1 MRLRLPAWALGAAA
15 LLMTGCASRVPHACA
30 AARGVH
36 APATSVEMGR
46 LDLLG
51 SAHVVR
57 QPGTPTAHF
66 GGISGL
72 DYSPSSGQ
80 WLLISDDRGQHA
92 PARMYPAR
100 IELGAQGIGRIDVQP
115 PIGLPAAG
123 GEKPDAE
130 ALRRLPCRELWAW
143 SSEGGPDANPPPSVR
158 LMTLQ
163 GRHAADVPL
172 PADWRSQAQRGPR
185 DNLSIEGLAYT
196 PDGGTLW
203 MAMEAPLHEDGPLPD
218 ARHGAVVRFAKLP
231 TSGGPAMQFA
241 YPVDAVP
248 QPATGG
254 RGRSDNG
261 VSDIL
266 AWDENKLLV
275 VERSGRELAE
285 AAFAFDIRLYEAE
298 PEQTTEA
305 TEVPAPTGSPL
316 RPLRKR
322 LLLNLASLGLP
333 HIDNIEAAA
342 WGPRLADGRATLLLV
357 SDDNFSRSQIN
368 QFLLF
373 AVEPR

>member
-1 MRLRLPAWALGAAA
+1 MRLRLPAWVLVAAA
-15 LLMTGCASRVPHACA
+15 LLVSGCASRVPHVCPAEH
-30 AARGVH
+30 GVH
-36 APATSVEMGR
+36 PPAAWVAMGR
-46 LDLLG
+46 LVLLG
-51 SAHVVR
+51 NAQLMR

-80 WLLISDDRGQHA
+80 WFLISDDRGQHA
-92 PARMYPAR
+92 PARMYTAR

-115 PIGLPAAG
+115 PIGLPAAV

-130 ALRRLPCRELWAW
+130 ALRLLPRQELLAW
-143 SSEGGPDANPPPSVR
+143 SSEGGPGANPPPSVR

-172 PADWRSQAQRGPR
+172 PADWRAQAQRGPR

-196 PDGGTLW
+196 PDGGALW

-218 ARHGAVVRFAKLP
+218 ARHGALVRFVKLP
-231 TSGGPAMQFA
+231 IGGGPAVQFT
-241 YPVDAVP
+241 YPVDAIP

-266 AWDENKLLV
+266 AWGEDQLLV
-275 VERSGRELAE
+275 VERSGRELADG
-285 AAFAFDIRLYEAE
+285 AFAFDIRLYEAQ
-298 PEQTTEA
+298 PEQTTEPSG
-305 TEVPAPTGSPL
+305 TPL
-316 RPLRKR
+316 RPMHKR